1 MERIGEIFKSYR
13 NRKKITQKEFG
24 IILGYSETTI
34 KKIEAKKNS
43 YNPSEKLLNKFLS
56 QKGITKEEK
65 EFIKNYKKNTSE
77 RKEEINKEDKYS
89 YEDELKIK
97 AFLSEYSTTNRLVKV
112 MWDFREILFKYFQEI
127 DLLLSTNEFKTN
139 KKMEKGILKV
149 SEDLDD
155 MSKKMKKHLDK
166 KMIDA
171 QIL

>member
-13 NRKKITQKEFG
+13 NREKITQKEFG

-65 EFIKNYKKNTSE
+65 EFVKNYKKNTSE
-77 RKEEINKEDKYS
+77 KKEERNKEDGYS
-89 YEDELKIK
+89 YKDELKIK

-139 KKMEKGILKV
+139 KKMERGILKV
-149 SEDLDD
+149 SDDLDD
-155 MSKKMKKHLDK
+155 MSKKIKKYVTNEIK
-166 KMIDA
+166 EV